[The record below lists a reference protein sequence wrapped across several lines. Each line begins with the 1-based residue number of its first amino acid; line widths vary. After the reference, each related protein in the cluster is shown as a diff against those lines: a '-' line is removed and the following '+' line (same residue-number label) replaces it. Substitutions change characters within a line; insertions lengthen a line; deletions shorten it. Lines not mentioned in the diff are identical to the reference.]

1 MDVYSRAPELAERVQ
16 IGLTQEMN
24 DQYNHPFPT
33 SYSLYKCVSLD
44 LLLINS
50 FHSSQA
56 QYAAAFKTSASSKNW
71 PYHYHNP
78 TKIVLT
84 MSSPVLMIYVI

>member
-1 MDVYSRAPELAERVQ
+1 MDVYSRAPEFAERVQ
-16 IGLTQEMN
+16 IGLSQEMN

-50 FHSSQA
+50 FHSSQT
-56 QYAAAFKTSASSKNW
+56 QYAAAFKTSASGKNW

-84 MSSPVLMIYVI
+84 MSFPELMIYII